1 MQKIIIASDSFKGSL
16 TSAQVASSIAEGLR
30 SVCADL
36 DIVEVSV
43 ADGGEGTVEALRDT
57 LGGRIVRCKVHDPL
71 MREMEAAYAILADGC
86 TAVLEMASASGL
98 PLLTSE
104 ERNPLKT
111 STFGTGELIAD
122 ALDRGCRQFLV
133 GIGGSATND
142 GGMGVFAALGYR
154 FLDRQGRVLP
164 ACGESLLKV
173 ADIDVSGVNPRLR
186 EAFFNVACDVDT
198 PFCGPDGAAYV
209 FAPQKGASPSDV
221 EFLDKGLA
229 NFASVVQRRL
239 GRDVRFVPGAGA
251 AGGLGGGFLAFSNA
265 RLKKGID
272 MVLDAIN
279 FDALLEGADA
289 VITGEGRIDSQTF
302 KGKTPYGVMC
312 RARAKDIPVYAIGGC
327 ASLVGVPGVSLLASS
342 AAMDGVSGVGLLAP
356 AAETVGADLA
366 PCAPAAETAQS
377 EPSFE
382 CWSGGGFDYI
392 IPSVTA
398 PFDPEYVLRPEV
410 SKRNVTAAAACLARL
425 ILSVSKPNQAP
436 R

>member
-36 DIVEVSV
+36 EIVEVSV

-71 MREMEAAYAILADGC
+71 MREMEAAYAILSDGC

-98 PLLTSE
+98 PLLSSE

-154 FLDRQGRVLP
+154 FLDGQGRVLP

-186 EAFFNVACDVDT
+186 EAFFNIACDVDT

-251 AGGLGGGFLAFSNA
+251 AGGLGGGLLAFSNA

-312 RARAKDIPVYAIGGC
+312 RARAKGIPVYAIGGC
-327 ASLVGVPGVSLLASS
+327 ASLDGVPGVSLLADS
-342 AAMDGVSGVGLLAP
+342 AAMDGVPGVSLLADS
-356 AAETVGADLA
+356 AAMDRVPGVSLLADA
-366 PCAPAAETAQS
+366 VSCAPAAETAQS

-425 ILSVSKPNQAP
+425 ILSVV
-436 R
+436 